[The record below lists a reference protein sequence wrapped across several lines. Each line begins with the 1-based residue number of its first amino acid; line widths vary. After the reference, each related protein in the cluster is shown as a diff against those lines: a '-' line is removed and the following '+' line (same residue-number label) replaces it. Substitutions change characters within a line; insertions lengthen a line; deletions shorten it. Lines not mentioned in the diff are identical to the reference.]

1 MTESPGERAKM
12 LMSIIGSWNN
22 RPVKPGLTSH
32 PRGFTLIELTMVIL
46 IIGFLLSL
54 TVPRLR
60 DVVLTDN
67 LKTTVRILTATIRQ
81 LRYQAIKDHTEY
93 FLKFDFGSNRFLT
106 DSPYMS
112 EEERAVAIKNSF
124 SPPSD
129 VRVIDICFKGEEKK
143 TSGEISISF
152 SKEGYI
158 SPGVIHLVSEDGRR
172 FTLSLS
178 PFLGS
183 VNALEGY
190 IEIEDVKM

>member
-1 MTESPGERAKM
+1 MRILIA
-12 LMSIIGSWNN
+12 GSWNN
-22 RPVKPGLTSH
+22 RTVKPGLMSH
-32 PRGFTLIELTMVIL
+32 PPGFTLIELTMVIL
-46 IIGFLLSL
+46 LVGFLLSL

-67 LKTTVRILTATIRQ
+67 LKTTVRILTATIKE
-81 LRYQAIKDHTEY
+81 LRYQAIKDHTEH

-106 DSPYMS
+106 DSPDMS
-112 EEERAVAIKNSF
+112 DSF

-129 VRVIDICFKGEEKK
+129 VRVIDICIKGEEKK
-143 TSGEISISF
+143 TSGEIRISF

-158 SPGVIHLVSEDGRR
+158 SPGVIHLASEDGRQ

-183 VNALEGY
+183 VNLLEGY

>member
-1 MTESPGERAKM
+1 M
-12 LMSIIGSWNN
+12 LMSITGSWNN

-46 IIGFLLSL
+46 IVGFLLSL
-54 TVPRLR
+54 TLPRLR

-93 FLKFDFGSNRFLT
+93 FLKFDFGSNRFRT
-106 DSPYMS
+106 DSPY
-112 EEERAVAIKNSF
+112 ISF

-129 VRVIDICFKGEEKK
+129 VRVIDICLKGEEKK
-143 TSGEISISF
+143 TSGEISINF

-172 FTLSLS
+172 FTLSLM

-183 VNALEGY
+183 VNVLEGY